1 MKLEVPLEVE
11 GASSWSEDDTDE
23 ACNDW
28 NYGEGGAS
36 TRHLSGSVQVG
47 RWGAWRRRG
56 LGAGGPWG
64 LAPEPASSGG
74 REARRGPSFSWGRE
88 AASGGGKVMREGDG
102 LPLRRC
108 GGRHQA

>member
-1 MKLEVPLEVE
+1 VSNAHTHLADTYLADAVAAILDGEHELE
-11 GASSWSEDDTDE
+11 GAEPDDP
-23 ACNDW
+23 
-28 NYGEGGAS
+28 
-36 TRHLSGSVQVG
+36 
-47 RWGAWRRRG
+47 WRRRD
-56 LGAGGPWG
+56 LGAGRPWG

>member
-36 TRHLSGSVQVG
+36 TRHLSGSVLL
-47 RWGAWRRRG
+47 A
-56 LGAGGPWG
+56 GAGG
-64 LAPEPASSGG
+64 
-74 REARRGPSFSWGRE
+74 
-88 AASGGGKVMREGDG
+88 
-102 LPLRRC
+102 
-108 GGRHQA
+108 